1 MALRREDPEFTSTF
15 HVLTLE
21 VLQGTRRK
29 CVCAS
34 RGWIEVHVVE
44 YMGTTD
50 PGKGGFSN
58 TESLIL
64 PSAGRV
70 CCHWESR
77 RRLEYFFVRKL
88 KKAFKPEKW
97 LTEADNLYISSYARL

>member
-1 MALRREDPEFTSTF
+1 M
-15 HVLTLE
+15 
-21 VLQGTRRK
+21 
-29 CVCAS
+29 
-34 RGWIEVHVVE
+34 VE

-64 PSAGRV
+64 PSGGRF

-77 RRLEYFFVRKL
+77 YRLEYFFVRKL
-88 KKAFKPEKW
+88 KKAFKPEK
-97 LTEADNLYISSYARL
+97 